1 MKYVYVFVSV
11 NLVFCLTDRDFYP
24 SFELFLVHFS
34 LFLNEII
41 VCKDV
46 HFHEYSH
53 WPVLVNLNWFLAFL

>member
-53 WPVLVNLNWFLAFL
+53 